1 VSTHAPV
8 APELIPAQIKR
19 RAYFTSRRRV
29 LQLAKHAVRRWRGN
43 FLLDGDGIVV
53 ERGIAQRLRGL
64 TKYARSIQQICEFG
78 RSGVQTQR
86 IRFESTAC
94 EFGEVDFVCIAATK
108 SGNVFVRRH
117 VDTIF

>member
-8 APELIPAQIKR
+8 ASELIPAQIKR
-19 RAYFTSRRRV
+19 SAYFTSRRLA
-29 LQLAKHAVRRWRGN
+29 LQIAEHAVRRWRGN
-43 FLLDGDGIVV
+43 FLLDGIVV
-53 ERGIAQRLRGL
+53 ERRIAQRLRGL

-78 RSGVQTQR
+78 RGSVQTQC
-86 IRFESTAC
+86 IRFESTGC